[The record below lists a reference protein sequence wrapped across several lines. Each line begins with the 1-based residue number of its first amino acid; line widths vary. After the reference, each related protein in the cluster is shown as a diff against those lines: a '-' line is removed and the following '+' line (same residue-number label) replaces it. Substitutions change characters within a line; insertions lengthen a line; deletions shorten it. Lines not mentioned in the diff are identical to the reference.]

1 MNILDNYYA
10 VIMAGGGGTRL
21 WPLSRK
27 AKPKQALRIL
37 GETTLFQNSIDRL
50 EGLFP
55 PERILIVTA
64 AEQATLLQEL
74 SPIIPKE
81 NFILEPQP
89 RGTASAIGLTAI
101 ALRHLNP
108 QASMAVLTADHF
120 IGDEELFRQVL
131 IAGHAAAKDNYL
143 VTLGIQPT
151 FPSTGYGYI
160 QQGEKIGDY
169 GQQEVFQALRFIEKP
184 QSAKAEEM
192 ISGGDHAWNSGMFI
206 WKVENILAEIER
218 QMPKLF
224 TALSEIAGAWGTPQQ
239 KAALDRVWPKLVSE
253 TVDYGIME
261 HAERLAV
268 IPVAELGW
276 NDVGSWNSLFAV
288 LPSDKDGNIVNIEKH
303 INVGTKNTLI
313 HADGRER
320 LLVTIGVE
328 DLVIVDTDDVL
339 LICSKDKAEE
349 VRQVVEQLRKKNLN
363 QFL

>member
-1 MNILDNYYA
+1 MNTLNNYYA

-55 PERILIVTA
+55 PERILIVTT
-64 AEQATLLQEL
+64 AEQAALLQEL
-74 SPIIPKE
+74 SSLIPKE

-101 ALRHLNP
+101 VLRKLDP

-120 IGDEELFRQVL
+120 IGDEQLFRQVL
-131 IAGHAAAKDNYL
+131 ITGYQVAKDNYL

-151 FPSTGYGYI
+151 FPSTAYGYI
-160 QQGEKIGDY
+160 QQGEKLGNY
-169 GQQEVFQALRFIEKP
+169 GQQEVYQALRFKEKP
-184 QSAKAEEM
+184 QEAQAEKM
-192 ISGGDHAWNSGMFI
+192 LSVGDHTWNSGMFI

-218 QMPKLF
+218 QMPELF
-224 TALSEIAGAWGTPQQ
+224 TALNEIAGAWGTPQQ
-239 KAALDRVWPKLVSE
+239 GAVLDRVWPELKSE

-276 NDVGSWNSLFAV
+276 NDVGSWDSLFAV
-288 LPSDKDGNIVNIEKH
+288 LPTDKDGNIVNIEKH
-303 INVGTKNTLI
+303 INVGSKNTLI
-313 HADGRER
+313 HAER
-320 LLVTIGVE
+320 TERMIVTIGVK

-339 LICSKDKAEE
+339 LICSKDNAEE
-349 VRQVVEQLRKKNLN
+349 VRQVVEQLRKKKQN